1 MKTILLLH
9 CTYHTFA
16 ALLSNCYYL
25 ACQATSPE
33 SLSTCFTKTGKNLS
47 SSSLLPS
54 VANPYWRIKNR
65 SSCRLLV
72 IYFATASVSIC
83 ITFEWPNQYL
93 FTILESGNMFLN
105 SLAAWSA
112 ILKRRLCSTREPEK
126 GSSAFITF
134 WSKFAVA
141 ELASKLLNFLCCCLA
156 STYPLCFE
164 AYLCLLLSFSPLWA
178 TLKSLPHTVHK
189 AKPSPFR
196 DFWIYLNLLHHESL
210 SFTQDFRFF
219 DGAGS
224 KLSTIFFA
232 IFWLFFTVPSLLGNN
247 RKIDL

>member
-1 MKTILLLH
+1 M
-9 CTYHTFA
+9 
-16 ALLSNCYYL
+16 
-25 ACQATSPE
+25 
-33 SLSTCFTKTGKNLS
+33 
-47 SSSLLPS
+47 
-54 VANPYWRIKNR
+54 
-65 SSCRLLV
+65 
-72 IYFATASVSIC
+72 
-83 ITFEWPNQYL
+83 
-93 FTILESGNMFLN
+93 N

-126 GSSAFITF
+126 AISPFMAF

-164 AYLCLLLSFSPLWA
+164 VYLCLLISFSPPWA

-210 SFTQDFRFF
+210 SFTQYFRFF
-219 DGAGS
+219 NRAGS
-224 KLSTIFFA
+224 ELSTIFFA
-232 IFWLFFTVPSLLGNN
+232 IFWLFSTVPSLLGNN